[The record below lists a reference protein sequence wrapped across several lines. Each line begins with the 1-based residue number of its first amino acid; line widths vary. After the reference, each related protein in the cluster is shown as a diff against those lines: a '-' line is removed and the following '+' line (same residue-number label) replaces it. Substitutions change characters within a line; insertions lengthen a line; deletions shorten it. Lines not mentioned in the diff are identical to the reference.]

1 LVCGAG
7 FGYTLRV
14 RLKTSGRKRKAPQ
27 LGGILGKLAAL
38 ILVAG
43 LVVGGWW
50 WWEHRPQPV
59 ASGPPSSPTPVVATN
74 AASSGPTLPTPIL
87 RAYRSNGVV
96 VVVTNGI
103 MPGAGPVAPAPAV
116 VSTNP
121 VVPMPVPVPPPATSA
136 LPRVVATNPP
146 PVVAPV
152 PAPVPAPVG
161 SRPVQNVFEAQLALA
176 RRGISSG
183 SIDGVAGGQ
192 TRAAILA
199 FQGQQGLPR
208 SGELDAATRAR
219 LLVREPLHTTRMV
232 LAEDLAALQ
241 PLSPTWL
248 GKSQQSALAYE
259 TVLEKVAEESW
270 SSPNFIRR
278 LNPSVNWSNVVAG
291 TVLTVPLVEPP
302 PVNGRAA
309 VIKIELAARALQVF
323 DDMGRLVA
331 HFPCSI
337 AARVDKRPV
346 GSLKVQVA
354 ISDPNYTMDPAVFP
368 ESAEAQRIG
377 RKLVVPPGPNNPVG
391 VAWIGLSKPG
401 YGIHGTPSPEQVGRT
416 ESHGCFR
423 LANWNARHLLRMVGV
438 ETPVEVVP

>member
-1 LVCGAG
+1 MVSGAG

-14 RLKTSGRKRKAPQ
+14 RLKSSGRKQSPQ
-27 LGGILGKLAAL
+27 RGGILRKLVAL

-43 LVVGGWW
+43 LALGGWW
-50 WWEHRPQPV
+50 WWEHREKP
-59 ASGPPSSPTPVVATN
+59 ASSGPTSSPSPVIVSN

-96 VVVTNGI
+96 VVVTNGM
-103 MPGAGPVAPAPAV
+103 MPGSGPIAPAPAV
-116 VSTNP
+116 VPTNP
-121 VVPMPVPVPPPATSA
+121 VVPLPVPQPATSA
-136 LPRVVATNPP
+136 PPRVVVTNPP
-146 PVVAPV
+146 PVATPA
-152 PAPVPAPVG
+152 PAPVPWAG

-199 FQGQQGLPR
+199 FQEQQGLPR

-309 VIKIELAARALQVF
+309 VIKIELAARALQAF